1 MIMSIENVISRLKN
15 VTIIDGPFEGGQKKV
30 YKCIVNNKINALK
43 FILSACSK
51 DEGELRCERELAT
64 LHLCDSKHLIKLGEI
79 PYSEEN
85 WYTVSRILS
94 ILSKQKGHTIN
105 FIEKKTGISENSL
118 IKDLCFL
125 QNRNIIEQDRYGN
138 YRLAENFVI
147 PELSIFSFELKLENW
162 KRALFQVIRYKTF
175 SEFSYVVMP
184 KEKIALLKKNID
196 FFEQSNIGIAVYDER
211 KDTLETIYRATK
223 NRNISKSHLYYM
235 SGKIMFAYQNNVNV
249 SSSISIIN

>member
-1 MIMSIENVISRLKN
+1 MKEIEFGAFFQDFIENNVNSKYKFDMFLREIESFQGIPDYIGVNIRDIEECKSFLTN
-15 VTIIDGPFEGGQKKV
+15 VT
-30 YKCIVNNKINALK
+30 
-43 FILSACSK
+43 
-51 DEGELRCERELAT
+51 
-64 LHLCDSKHLIKLGEI
+64 
-79 PYSEEN
+79 EEN

-94 ILSKQKGHTIN
+94 ILSKQKGHTVS

-125 QNRNIIEQDRYGN
+125 QNRNILEQDRYGN

-147 PELSIFSFELKLENW
+147 PKLSISSFELKLENW
-162 KRALFQVIRYKTF
+162 KRALFQAIRYKTF

-184 KEKIALLKKNID
+184 KEKITLLKKKFD
-196 FFEQSNIGIAVYDER
+196 FFKQSNIGIAVYDER

-223 NRNISKSHLYYM
+223 NKNISKSHLYYM

-249 SSSISIIN
+249 SSSISII